1 MNLDPQFDRRTSV
14 LDVNRKANKIW
25 AQAYGKA
32 IAEGKSDDEAMSDA
46 EDERVAFLAQWWGD
60 E

>member
-14 LDVNRKANKIW
+14 LDVDRKADKIW

-32 IAEGKSDDEAMSDA
+32 IAEGKSDDEAMREA
-46 EDERVAFLAQWWGD
+46 EDERDAFMVQWFGD
-60 E
+60 D

>member
-14 LDVNRKANKIW
+14 LDVDRKANKIW

-32 IAEGKSDDEAMSDA
+32 IAEGKSDDEAMREA
-46 EDERVAFLAQWWGD
+46 EDEHDAFMVQWWGD
-60 E
+60 M

>member
-14 LDVNRKANKIW
+14 LDVDRKADKIW

-32 IAEGKSDDEAMSDA
+32 IARGETDDEARASADM
-46 EDERVAFLAQWWGD
+46 EAQTFESEWWGD
-60 E
+60 